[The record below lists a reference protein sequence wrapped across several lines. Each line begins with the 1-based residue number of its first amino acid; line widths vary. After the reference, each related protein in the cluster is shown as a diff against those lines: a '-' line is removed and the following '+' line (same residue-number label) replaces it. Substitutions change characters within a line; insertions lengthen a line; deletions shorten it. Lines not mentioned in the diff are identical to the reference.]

1 MQLNSDLTFNGW
13 CEFMQSDTQTA
24 AVSRSSLWAG
34 RVISALVVL
43 FLLFDAIIKLM
54 RVPAALE
61 GTARLGF
68 SESVVLPLGMVL
80 LACVALYAIPR
91 TSILGAILLTGY
103 LGGAVASNVRV
114 GNPLFGYILFPV
126 YVGVLLWLGLYL
138 RDVRLRILISSVKW

>member
-1 MQLNSDLTFNGW
+1 
-13 CEFMQSDTQTA
+13 
-24 AVSRSSLWAG
+24 
-34 RVISALVVL
+34 
-43 FLLFDAIIKLM
+43 
-54 RVPAALE
+54 
-61 GTARLGF
+61 
-68 SESVVLPLGMVL
+68 